1 MHRPV
6 HPQFP
11 LHYQEREREKEVSN
25 LDQNLTKKYGL
36 LTAIA
41 MVVGVVIG
49 SGIFFKTEAVL
60 AKSNGN
66 AMIGILAI
74 AIVGIIMIICAYTF
88 SILAGRYEKVSGLV
102 DYAEAS
108 VGSGYAYYIGWFMA
122 TIYYPT
128 ITSVLVWLSARYT
141 AQLFGVDV
149 TAVGGPTFAI
159 AAFYLVAIVALNALA
174 PVISGKFQVSA
185 TFIKLIPLLL
195 MAVVGIVRGVT
206 NGTLIENFTAVG
218 SSAAGSGN
226 AAILL
231 GACVAMA
238 FSYEGWIVATT
249 INAELH
255 DARRNLPRALILGS
269 LVVVSVYV
277 LYYLGING
285 SISTGELMEAGST
298 QAFIN
303 VFGNLMGSLLV
314 VFIIISC
321 LGTANG
327 LTLGCSRAIFSLAT
341 RNQGPKPALFGAV
354 DKSTGIP
361 HNSAFFSMLMIGFW
375 LLYFY
380 GGPLCGWFGPI
391 AFDSSE
397 LPIVTLYG
405 GYIPIFFLMMKNEKD
420 LSPVKRYVFP
430 ALSIICCVF
439 MVVAAFIGHGAKNVF
454 WYLVVFAVFMIA
466 GVLLRGK
473 NRQAA

>member
-1 MHRPV
+1 
-6 HPQFP
+6 
-11 LHYQEREREKEVSN
+11 LE
-25 LDQNLTKKYGL
+25 QNLTKKYGL

-60 AKSNGN
+60 SKSNGN
-66 AMIGILAI
+66 ALIGILAI
-74 AIVGIIMIICAYTF
+74 AIVGIIMVICAYTF

-108 VGSGYAYYIGWFMA
+108 VGKSYAYYVGWFMA
-122 TIYYPT
+122 TVYYPT
-128 ITSVLVWLSARYT
+128 ISSVLVWLSASYT
-141 AQLFGVDV
+141 AQLFGLPDPSL
-149 TAVGGPTFAI
+149 GGPTLAI

-174 PVISGKFQVSA
+174 PVLSGKFQVSA
-185 TFIKLIPLLL
+185 TFIKLIPLIL
-195 MAVVGIVRGVT
+195 MAVIGIIRGVT
-206 NGTLIENFTAVG
+206 NGTLAENF
-218 SSAAGSGN
+218 SSASGSVSGGN
-226 AAILL
+226 ISVLL
-231 GACVAMA
+231 AACVAMA

-269 LVVVSVYV
+269 AVVVSVYV

-285 SISTGELMEAGST
+285 SISAGELMESGST

-303 VFGNLMGSLLV
+303 VFGDLMGSLLV

-327 LTLGCSRAIFSLAT
+327 LTLGCSRAIYSLAS
-341 RNQGPKPALFGAV
+341 RNEGPKPALFAAV

-380 GGPLCGWFGPI
+380 GGPLSGWFGPI

-405 GYIPIFFLMMKNEKD
+405 CYIPVFLMMMLKEKD
-420 LSPVKRYVFP
+420 LSPIKRIVFP
-430 ALSIICCVF
+430 VLSIICCVF
-439 MVVAAFIGHGAKNVF
+439 MVVAAFIGHGVKNVF
-454 WYLVVFAVFMIA
+454 WYLIVFAVFMII
-466 GVLLRGK
+466 GVLVRGK
-473 NRQAA
+473 NRAAA

>member
-1 MHRPV
+1 
-6 HPQFP
+6 
-11 LHYQEREREKEVSN
+11 VSV

-66 AMIGILAI
+66 AVIGILAI
-74 AIVGIIMIICAYTF
+74 AIVGVIMIICAYTF

-108 VGSGYAYYIGWFMA
+108 VGKGYAYYVGWFMA
-122 TIYYPT
+122 TVYYPT
-128 ITSVLVWLSARYT
+128 ITSVLVWLSANYT
-141 AQLFGVDV
+141 AQLFGLPDP
-149 TAVGGPTFAI
+149 AVGGPTLAI
-159 AAFYLVAIVALNALA
+159 AAFYLVAMVALNALA
-174 PVISGKFQVSA
+174 PILSGKFQVSS
-185 TFIKLIPLLL
+185 TFIKLVPLLL
-195 MAVVGIVRGVT
+195 MAVIGIIRGVT
-206 NGTLIENFTAVG
+206 SGTLMENLTSTGAGAVG
-218 SSAAGSGN
+218 GSN
-226 AAILL
+226 AAVLL

-285 SISTGELMEAGST
+285 SISASELMEAGST

-303 VFGNLMGSLLV
+303 VFGDLMGSLLV

-327 LTLGCSRAIFSLAT
+327 LTLGCSRAIFSLAS
-341 RNQGPKPALFGAV
+341 RNEGPKPALFGAV

-380 GGPLCGWFGPI
+380 GGPMSGWFGPI

-405 GYIPIFFLMMKNEKD
+405 GYIPIFFMMMKTEKD
-420 LSPVKRYVFP
+420 LSPIKRFVFP

-439 MVVAAFIGHGAKNVF
+439 MVVAAFIGHGANNVF
-454 WYLVVFAVFMIA
+454 WYLIVFAVFMVI
-466 GVLLRGK
+466 GVLVRGK
-473 NRQAA
+473 NRQPA